1 MRDISHLAAAT
12 IALGLLTDDLYG
24 ALLEA
29 PSAQAP
35 ADGDGR
41 NAFADHVA
49 AGRHIREIDRDE
61 RPAKPRPRPAT
72 IIFN

>member
-12 IALGLLTDDLYG
+12 VALGLLTDDLYG

-29 PSAQAP
+29 PAARASA
-35 ADGDGR
+35 DREGR
-41 NAFADHVA
+41 SAFADHLA
-49 AGRHIREIDRDE
+49 ASRHIREIDRDE
-61 RPAKPRPRPAT
+61 RPAKPRPRPVT